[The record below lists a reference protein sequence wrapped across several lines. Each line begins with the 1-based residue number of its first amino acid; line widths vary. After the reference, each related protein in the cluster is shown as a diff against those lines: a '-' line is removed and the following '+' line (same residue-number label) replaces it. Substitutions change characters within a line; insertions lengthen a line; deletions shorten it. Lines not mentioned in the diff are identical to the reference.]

1 MRLNAQKPVGALR
14 ETVEQ
19 TMFDRRLRRGS
30 SGVCFREIRQF
41 LALSSANLTRRVLEN
56 L

>member
-1 MRLNAQKPVGALR
+1 MQPNAQKPVGALR

-19 TMFDRRLRRGS
+19 TMFDRRLCGGS
-30 SGVCFREIRQF
+30 SGVCSRDIREF
-41 LALSSANLTRRVLEN
+41 PALSSAKLTRRVLEN